1 MKVYTSSMRC
11 GDRDRLNITVKSGV
25 QAFAPSWDMVMGYK
39 KGMLSEKQYE
49 KLYLERMRRS
59 YVANRAL
66 WDGVL
71 AKGRVVLCCYCKAG
85 DFCHRV
91 LLAKIFVKLGAK
103 YGGEI

>member
-39 KGMLSEKQYE
+39 KGLLSEKQYE

-59 YVANRAL
+59 YVANRAIWNEIL
-66 WDGVL
+66 KRD
-71 AKGRVVLCCYCKAG
+71 RVVFVCFCRKG
-85 DFCHRV
+85 EFCHRV
-91 LLAKIFVKLGAK
+91 LLAKIFEKLGAE